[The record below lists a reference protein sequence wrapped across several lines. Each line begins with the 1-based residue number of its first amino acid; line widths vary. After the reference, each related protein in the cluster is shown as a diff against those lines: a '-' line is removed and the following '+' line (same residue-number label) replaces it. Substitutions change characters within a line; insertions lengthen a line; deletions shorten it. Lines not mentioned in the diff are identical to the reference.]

1 MFILFA
7 HLAVFGALNLFIF
20 AKLGKLLTGMQEKV
34 WLHLLLGYAITSILF
49 NIWVKLLG
57 YQGQSTIVWIYLIGF
72 LLGIFRNLKQLKMF
86 SQINMKSIL
95 PVLILLAF
103 LSFFNINTESKSYNV
118 SDNYWHS
125 ANADVFDG
133 LCGAQSILDKNS
145 GKTDN
150 LTDLGINTT
159 RINSVGLLPY
169 LKLDARSLCSNNKMD
184 YLGVKESLQYTNL
197 ALFSDALRLPVS
209 MYVFLFQSILNLLL
223 FFNML
228 IICGKK
234 LFFFSNRNSK
244 IFAGVSVFS
253 HLYFITFINGH
264 IGSMMIQAP
273 LVILIV
279 FISEGLFEMKKSP
292 VVILILSVFVGLA
305 YPYIVP
311 FVVIYFLIVNS
322 VRTDKFRS
330 EFRKL
335 FPLFT
340 VISFTIVCW
349 FAFSAAR
356 EKATWAERAWGTFLN
371 PLGPLQ
377 YLGLLPG
384 NINGIGLLGFCQQW
398 LIKFGVTSTL
408 EFWIATLFL
417 TSFIL
422 FNIIV
427 ATLKTKVRYPGE
439 LLFCALAFPIIIG
452 MTSHDSY
459 YVYKISYIFQFVVIG
474 FLIIRIQQLRQNPNS
489 KKGLIKQ
496 LSVLPFQATLSILLI
511 SNLMWNGVT
520 SYQLLVN
527 NSKWSGIS
535 KSIGEINA
543 FDIDN
548 AVLQTDS
555 YLLNNITSFV
565 TQKLRPLAPASLV
578 RPLNVLTIIPSGSSY
593 SPKVE
598 RIPVDSFWLSGDGI
612 SSSESDPRGKFRWAY
627 GIRTQPKSITTE
639 YSAIRILRLNS
650 TKTKTERSLC
660 ISIPEWDLKERAI
673 LQILDQESRKLSEFV
688 FSKKITCKTFEIPND
703 VSIMTLRTNLIGS
716 PPSLF
721 DTRAIVFRIWNTGK
735 EMEIYEVL
743 G

>member
-1 MFILFA
+1 
-7 HLAVFGALNLFIF
+7 
-20 AKLGKLLTGMQEKV
+20 
-34 WLHLLLGYAITSILF
+34 
-49 NIWVKLLG
+49 
-57 YQGQSTIVWIYLIGF
+57 
-72 LLGIFRNLKQLKMF
+72 
-86 SQINMKSIL
+86 
-95 PVLILLAF
+95 
-103 LSFFNINTESKSYNV
+103 
-118 SDNYWHS
+118 
-125 ANADVFDG
+125 
-133 LCGAQSILDKNS
+133 
-145 GKTDN
+145 
-150 LTDLGINTT
+150 
-159 RINSVGLLPY
+159 
-169 LKLDARSLCSNNKMD
+169 
-184 YLGVKESLQYTNL
+184 
-197 ALFSDALRLPVS
+197 
-209 MYVFLFQSILNLLL
+209 
-223 FFNML
+223 
-228 IICGKK
+228 
-234 LFFFSNRNSK
+234 
-244 IFAGVSVFS
+244 
-253 HLYFITFINGH
+253 
-264 IGSMMIQAP
+264 
-273 LVILIV
+273 
-279 FISEGLFEMKKSP
+279 
-292 VVILILSVFVGLA
+292 
-305 YPYIVP
+305 
-311 FVVIYFLIVNS
+311 
-322 VRTDKFRS
+322 
-330 EFRKL
+330 
-335 FPLFT
+335 
-340 VISFTIVCW
+340 
-349 FAFSAAR
+349 
-356 EKATWAERAWGTFLN
+356 
-371 PLGPLQ
+371 
-377 YLGLLPG
+377 
-384 NINGIGLLGFCQQW
+384 
-398 LIKFGVTSTL
+398 
-408 EFWIATLFL
+408 
-417 TSFIL
+417 
-422 FNIIV
+422 V

-474 FLIIRIQQLRQNPNS
+474 FLIIRIQQLSQNPNS

-535 KSIGEINA
+535 KSIVEINA

-598 RIPVDSFWLSGDGI
+598 KIPVDSFWLSGDGI
-612 SSSESDPRGKFRWAY
+612 SASESDPRGKFRWAY

-650 TKTKTERSLC
+650 TKTKVERSLC